1 MRSSNSD
8 RKKPFFQQ
16 LPLVWRMI
24 FSYSLLVCILL
35 ILVLGYLLFYQLK
48 DRNEQ
53 IEMQIEQLSSALAE
67 NDSIIN
73 GLEMNDLDSVTV
85 SMLDTLYRNLTYV
98 DYIVI
103 VNSDDIRIY
112 HSEKDRIG
120 QSFAGGD
127 EGPALSGDSPS
138 YVTHGKGS
146 RQYQLRAFTTVYDS
160 SGNPIGFVLVSTYMS
175 RIQNLRS
182 AMTRQFGLLFT
193 AALILGILFAVLIAR
208 SIRRSLLGYE
218 PTQLSDLYVQKSDL
232 LNALDEGVIAVD
244 SAGHCIYYNQ
254 SALTLFQ
261 SPEAIYDFSEHE
273 LQSNDSFNNRR
284 IRFGSTD
291 LLVSQLRI
299 QDKKQPLGAMAIL
312 RDRTEVN
319 ELAEELTGVQHI
331 IAALRATT
339 HEHKNKLH
347 VIMGLLQIGDNQAAM
362 DYISTTNDYN
372 YQSIT
377 QIYDR
382 IENRTI
388 AALLCG
394 KQNRARELDIAFTL
408 QNDSHLDSHND
419 FLAVGDMVT
428 IIGNLIENAF
438 DALKDYDGI
447 REVSVFIQNT
457 SEGITIIVDDTG
469 PGMPEEYIE
478 KIYSGTFTTK
488 GEGHGIGLSL
498 IKNILNQNHGL
509 LDIASAPGEGS
520 SFTISVNEKRL
531 RKDAQK

>member
-1 MRSSNSD
+1 MTNSD
-8 RKKPFFQQ
+8 SKKSRFQR

-24 FSYSLLVCILL
+24 FSYSLLVCLL
-35 ILVLGYLLFYQLK
+35 LCLVLGYLLFYELK
-48 DRNEQ
+48 DQNAQ
-53 IEMQIEQLSSALAE
+53 IESQISQLSSALAE
-67 NDSIIN
+67 NQSVIS
-73 GLEMNDLDSVTV
+73 GLENNALDTTTIG
-85 SMLDTLYRNLTYV
+85 MLDTLNQNLTYV

-103 VNSDDIRIY
+103 VNLEDIRLY
-112 HSEKDRIG
+112 HSEKDNIG
-120 QSFAGGD
+120 LHFVGGD
-127 EGPALSGDSPS
+127 ELSALSGSEP
-138 YVTHGKGS
+138 YITHGKGS
-146 RQYQLRAFTTVYDS
+146 RQYQLRAFTTVYNADQK
-160 SGNPIGFVLVSTYMS
+160 PVGFVLVSTYMS

-182 AMTRQFGLLFT
+182 SLTRQFGLLF
-193 AALILGILFAVLIAR
+193 AIALILGVLFAVLIAR

-218 PTQLSDLYVQKSDL
+218 PTQLRDLYIQKADL
-232 LNALDEGVIAVD
+232 LNALDEGIIAID
-244 SAGHCIYYNQ
+244 SDGQCIDYNQ
-254 SALTLFQ
+254 AALTLFQ
-261 SPEAIYDFSEHE
+261 SPETIDHFTAHE
-273 LQSNDSFNNRR
+273 LQSNESFNNRR
-284 IRFGSTD
+284 IRFGSND
-291 LLVSQLRI
+291 LLVSLLKI
-299 QDKKQPLGAMAIL
+299 QDKEQPLGAMAVL

-347 VIMGLLQIGDNQAAM
+347 VIMGLLQMGDTQSAM
-362 DYISTTNDYN
+362 DYISSTSDYN

-377 QIYDR
+377 HIYDR

-394 KQNRARELDIAFTL
+394 KQNRARELDITFSL

-457 SEGITIIVDDTG
+457 DQGITIIVDDTG
-469 PGMPEEYIE
+469 PGMPDSVIE
-478 KIYSGTFTTK
+478 QIYAGHFTSK

-498 IKNILNQNHGL
+498 IKNILHQNHGL

-520 SFTISVNEKRL
+520 SFTISVHEKRPG
-531 RKDAQK
+531 KESHK

>member
-1 MRSSNSD
+1 MSNSD
-8 RKKPFFQQ
+8 KKTPFFQR

-24 FSYSLLVCILL
+24 FSYSLLVCLLLLL
-35 ILVLGYLLFYQLK
+35 ILGYLLFYQLK
-48 DRNEQ
+48 DKNKQLEAQ
-53 IEMQIEQLSSALAE
+53 ICQLSSALAE
-67 NDSIIN
+67 NEAIMK
-73 GLEMNDLDSVTV
+73 GLESNELDETTV
-85 SMLDTLYRNLTYV
+85 SMLDALHRNLTNV

-103 VNSDDIRIY
+103 VNNDDIRIY
-112 HSEKDRIG
+112 HPEKDLIG
-120 QSFAGGD
+120 HLFEGGD
-127 EGPALSGDSPS
+127 EGPALSGRSPS
-138 YVTHGKGS
+138 YITHGKGS
-146 RQYQLRAFTTVYDS
+146 RLYQLRAFTTVYNTD
-160 SGNPIGFVLVSTYMS
+160 GGPVGFIMVSTYMS
-175 RIQNLRS
+175 RIHNLNS

-193 AALILGILFAVLIAR
+193 AALILGILFAILIAR
-208 SIRRSLLGYE
+208 SIRRSLLGFE
-218 PTQLSDLYVQKSDL
+218 PKQLRELYIQKSDL
-232 LNALDEGVIAVD
+232 LNALDEGIIAID
-244 SAGHCIYYNQ
+244 SAGQCIDYNQ
-254 SALTLFQ
+254 AALTLFH
-261 SPEAIYDFSEHE
+261 SPETISDFSRRE
-273 LQSNDSFNNRR
+273 LQGTYGFNNRR

-291 LLVSQLRI
+291 LLVSLLKI
-299 QDKKQPLGAMAIL
+299 QDKNQPLGAMAIL

-347 VIMGLLQIGDNQAAM
+347 VIMGLLQIGDTQAAM
-362 DYISTTNDYN
+362 NYISTTNNYN
-372 YQSIT
+372 DQSIT
-377 QIYDR
+377 RIYDR

-419 FLAVGDMVT
+419 FLSVGDMVT

-447 REVSVFIQNT
+447 RKVSVFIQNT

-469 PGMPEEYIE
+469 PGMPEEYID
-478 KIYSGTFTTK
+478 KIFNSSFTTK

-498 IKNILNQNHGL
+498 IKNILNQNNGL

-520 SFTISVNEKRL
+520 SFTISINQKRL
-531 RKDAQK
+531 RKEERE

>member
-1 MRSSNSD
+1 MRSINSD
-8 RKKPFFQQ
+8 TKKSPFQQ

-24 FSYSLLVCILL
+24 FSYSLLVCLL
-35 ILVLGYLLFYQLK
+35 LCLVLGYLLFYQLK
-48 DRNEQ
+48 DRNAQ
-53 IEMQIEQLSSALAE
+53 IESQISQLSLALAGNE
-67 NDSIIN
+67 SIIT
-73 GLEMNDLDSVTV
+73 GLENNTLDTTTV
-85 SMLDTLYRNLTYV
+85 GMLDTLNRNLTYV

-103 VNSDDIRIY
+103 VNLDDIRLY
-112 HSEKDRIG
+112 HSEKDKIG
-120 QSFAGGD
+120 QTFAGGD
-127 EGPALSGDSPS
+127 EQAALAGSEP
-138 YVTHGKGS
+138 YLTHGKGS
-146 RQYQLRAFTTVYDS
+146 RQYQLRAFTTVYD
-160 SGNPIGFVLVSTYMS
+160 GNQKPVGFVLVSTYMS

-182 AMTRQFGLLFT
+182 SLTRQFGLLFT
-193 AALILGILFAVLIAR
+193 IALILGILFAVLIAR
-208 SIRRSLLGYE
+208 SIRHSLLGYE
-218 PTQLSDLYVQKSDL
+218 PTQLRDLYIQKADL
-232 LNALDEGVIAVD
+232 LNALDEGVIAID
-244 SAGHCIYYNQ
+244 SKGHCIDYNQ
-254 SALTLFQ
+254 AALSLFQ
-261 SPEAIYDFSEHE
+261 SQEAINDFTAHE
-273 LQSNDSFNNRR
+273 LQSMESFSNRR
-284 IRFGSTD
+284 IRFGAND
-291 LLVSQLRI
+291 LLVSLLKI
-299 QDKKQPLGAMAIL
+299 QEKNQPLGAMAVL

-319 ELAEELTGVQHI
+319 ALAEELTGVQHI

-347 VIMGLLQIGDNQAAM
+347 VIMGLLQMNDIPAAM
-362 DYISTTNDYN
+362 NYISTTNDDN

-377 QIYDR
+377 HIYDR

-394 KQNRARELDIAFTL
+394 KQNRARELDISFSL

-469 PGMPEEYIE
+469 LGMPESSIE
-478 KIYSGTFTTK
+478 QIYAGSFTSK

-498 IKNILNQNHGL
+498 IKNILHQNHGV

-520 SFTISVNEKRL
+520 SFTISVHEKCL
-531 RKDAQK
+531 RKESV